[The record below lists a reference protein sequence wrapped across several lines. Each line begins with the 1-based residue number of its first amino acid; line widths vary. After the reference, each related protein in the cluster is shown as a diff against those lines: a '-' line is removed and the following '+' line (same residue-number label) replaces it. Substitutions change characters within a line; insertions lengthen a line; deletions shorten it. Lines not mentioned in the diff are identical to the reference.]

1 MSRRASDPIPQ
12 EEEEEEENMAVRWS
26 RFLERPPIAY
36 PGFDCIEAHG
46 SSFSKVFAKRSHSC
60 RADYPDRVCSPA
72 HQEGRYTV
80 EKDIIARPVV

>member
-1 MSRRASDPIPQ
+1 MG
-12 EEEEEEENMAVRWS
+12 
-26 RFLERPPIAY
+26 PPFQ
-36 PGFDCIEAHG
+36 GVCKTKSQREG
-46 SSFSKVFAKRSHSC
+46 C